1 MERDA
6 GAAEEEGWEYKMIIA
21 LPVDEKDL
29 NNPVSVSFG
38 RAPYYAVYNTETND
52 VKYIEN
58 TAANAKGGAG
68 IKAAQ
73 FVVDSGATVLI
84 TPRCGENAADVVS
97 SADIKMYKSEKV
109 SAKENIEKFLEDK
122 LSLLND
128 IHEGF
133 HGKAS
138 N

>member
-29 NNPVSVSFG
+29 NNQVSVSFG
-38 RAPYYAVYNTETND
+38 RAPYYAIYNTETND

-73 FVVDSGATVLI
+73 FVVDSGASVLI
-84 TPRCGENAADVVS
+84 TPRCGENAAEIFNAADVKIYRASGQSV
-97 SADIKMYKSEKV
+97 A
-109 SAKENIEKFLEDK
+109 ENITSFKNDQLKILEE
-122 LSLLND
+122 
-128 IHEGF
+128 IHAGF
-133 HGKAS
+133 HGH
-138 N
+138 